1 MPSALT
7 YPGVYI
13 EEVPS
18 GVRTIMGV
26 PTSIAAFIGR
36 AQRGPVD
43 DPITINSFGDFQRR
57 FGGLWADST
66 LGYAVRDFYRNAP
79 GGQAIIVR
87 LVAGTGANA
96 PEKADLDVVGGG
108 ATQLTLE
115 AAYEGTWANQNLRAT
130 IDLDTRDT
138 SDANLFNL
146 TVEELEPAVAGSP
159 RVVIRTEV
167 HRNVSRDPG
176 AARRVDKVLEEGS
189 SIVRYRGTLAAIPTP
204 PAPPLAPLVDGATGT
219 SDTSGHDGTDL
230 DEAAFTGGTKEAD
243 KKGLYALKKAD
254 IFNLLCIPPL
264 VPPGVDGDLP
274 QGLIDDALTF
284 CAEHR
289 AMFLIDA
296 PGGWNTKDA
305 AKTGMGSAAIGAEN
319 RNGAI
324 FFPRLCL
331 PNPLKS
337 YRIQDFAPCGAVA
350 GVFARTDGERGVW
363 KAPAGQDAILMGVP
377 KLSVQLND
385 AEIGELNPL
394 GLNCLRQMAGSSS
407 RVVWGSRTRVGAD
420 RRADEWKYIPI
431 RRLALFIEE
440 SLYRGTQW
448 VVFEPNDEPLWASI
462 RLNVGAFMHSL
473 FRRGAFEGGS
483 PRVAYLV
490 KCDAETTTEDDR
502 NRGIVNIIVGFKPLK
517 PAEFV
522 VIKIQ
527 QLAGQ
532 IQT

>member
-43 DPITINSFGDFQRR
+43 EPVTINNFGDFQRT

-79 GGQAIIVR
+79 GGQSIIVR
-87 LVAGTGANA
+87 LV
-96 PEKADLDVVGGG
+96 KGG
-108 ATQLTLE
+108 AKASLTIGGMTLE
-115 AAYEGTWANQNLRAT
+115 AAYEGEWANGTLKAT

-138 SDANLFNL
+138 SDTNLFNL
-146 TVEELEPAVAGSP
+146 TVEEQNADGE
-159 RVVIRTEV
+159 VVRTEM
-167 HRNVSRDPG
+167 HRNVSRDP
-176 AARRVDKVLEEGS
+176 AAERRLDKVLEQS
-189 SIVRYRGTLAAIPTP
+189 SQLVRYKGAFPALPATP
-204 PAPPLAPLVDGATGT
+204 PALAAATATSGTDGDDGA
-219 SDTSGHDGTDL
+219 DL
-230 DEAAFTGGTKEAD
+230 DEAAFTGGTNEAD

-264 VPPGVDGDLP
+264 APPGEDGDLP
-274 QGLIDDALTF
+274 QGLIDDALTY
-284 CAEHR
+284 CGERR

-296 PGGWNTKDA
+296 PGTWNTKDA
-305 AKTGMGSAAIGAEN
+305 AKTGMGTSAIGAEN

-331 PNPLKS
+331 PNPLKDN
-337 YRIQDFAPCGAVA
+337 RIQDFAPCGAVA
-350 GVFARTDGERGVW
+350 GVFARTDGQRGVW
-363 KAPAGQDAILMGVP
+363 KAPAGQDAILNGVP
-377 KLSVQLND
+377 RLSVALND
-385 AEIGELNPL
+385 PEIGELNPL

-431 RRLALFIEE
+431 RRLALFLEE

-473 FRRGAFEGGS
+473 FRKGAFQGGS

-502 NRGIVNIIVGFKPLK
+502 NRGIVNIIVGFAPLK

>member
-7 YPGVYI
+7 FPGVYV

-43 DPITINSFGDFQRR
+43 EPITINSFGDFQRK

-87 LVAGTGANA
+87 LV
-96 PEKADLDVVGGG
+96 KGGVRAALTLG
-108 ATQLTLE
+108 GLTLE
-115 AAYEGTWANQNLRAT
+115 AAYEGEWANAT
-130 IDLDTRDT
+130 LKATLDLDTRDT
-138 SDANLFNL
+138 SDGNLFNL
-146 TVEELEPAVAGSP
+146 TIQELNADGE
-159 RVVIRTEV
+159 VVQSEV
-167 HRNVSRDPG
+167 HRNVSRDP
-176 AARRVDKVLEEGS
+176 AADRRLDKVLEQS
-189 SIVRYRGTLAAIPTP
+189 SQLLRYKGAFPAL
-204 PAPPLAPLVDGATGT
+204 PAPAPALTAGNAT
-219 SDTSGHDGTDL
+219 SDSAGDDGSDL
-230 DEAAFTGGTKEAD
+230 DEAAFTGGTNEAD
-243 KKGLYALKKAD
+243 KKGLYALEKAD

-264 VPPGVDGDLP
+264 APPGEDGDVP
-274 QGLIDDALTF
+274 QGLIDDALTY
-284 CAEHR
+284 CRPRR

-296 PGGWNTKDA
+296 PAGWGTKDA
-305 AKTGMGSAAIGAEN
+305 AKAGMGTAAIGSED

-324 FFPRLCL
+324 FFPRLCQ

-337 YRIQDFAPCGAVA
+337 NRIQDFAPCGSVA
-350 GVFARTDGERGVW
+350 GVFARTDGARGVW
-363 KAPAGQDAILMGVP
+363 KAPAGQDAILVGVP
-377 KLSVQLND
+377 KLSVPLTD

-431 RRLALFIEE
+431 RRLALYIEE

-448 VVFEPNDEPLWASI
+448 VVFEPNDEPLWSSI
-462 RLNVGAFMHSL
+462 RLNVGAFMHGL